1 MSTPDQTFHLD
12 GLNVSDHLLQIGL
25 IIPWLDIQSDNRLG
39 SWLSWLVSLSSLVFS
54 DSLSLNLFS
63 FLIFFIIGTEKID
76 FIVIFFF
83 SSSGSWSR
91 SSWER
96 SEFFASSSNVI
107 EPSGKVWVGLLES
120 LVDSNVS
127 LRGRSTNSNLLVKK
141 KIHRTGIS
149 KLSALLL
156 LLLSETVK
164 LITSLLSLIPG
175 VLLPVIN
182 TDQRIKFII
191 IKE

>member
-141 KIHRTGIS
+141 KIH
-149 KLSALLL
+149 LS
-156 LLLSETVK
+156 
-164 LITSLLSLIPG
+164 
-175 VLLPVIN
+175 N
-182 TDQRIKFII
+182 WNIKIICTLII
-191 IKE
+191 IIIRNRDVNHISFVTHTGGLTSRHKHGPKN